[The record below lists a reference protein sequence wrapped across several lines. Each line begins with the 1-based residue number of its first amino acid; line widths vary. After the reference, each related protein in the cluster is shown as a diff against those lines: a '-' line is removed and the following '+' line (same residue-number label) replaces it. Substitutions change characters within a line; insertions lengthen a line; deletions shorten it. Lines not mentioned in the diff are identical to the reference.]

1 MPLPPSIVLHSSLRC
16 LHMKPL
22 TIRSFPAKDSSDVM
36 QDRTLRWRVFVVAVV
51 VIRDIVATS
60 CRDRGVEGGQHRE
73 TESPLAEQEGG
84 VGGTVSG
91 DVRWSLAWFWS
102 QRPALLR
109 SS

>member
-1 MPLPPSIVLHSSLRC
+1 M
-16 LHMKPL
+16 
-22 TIRSFPAKDSSDVM
+22 
-36 QDRTLRWRVFVVAVV
+36 VAVV